1 MCTHPAAGQFRS
13 LGFQILAFL
22 PVPLDG
28 SGSDLDHPRQS
39 GPKPPHQA
47 SLWATANLMTPT
59 SSTSETAAHDSV
71 PADAIAPAQ
80 GRMRPGPALI
90 ARPLLVE
97 RLIESD
103 APLIV
108 ICAPAGY
115 GKTTLLKQ
123 WAEEDERPFAWLK
136 PSDDDNDQELL
147 AEHLTRALFSG
158 WRNPNRPLQPSLT
171 LARQGVED
179 YSN

>member
-1 MCTHPAAGQFRS
+1 
-13 LGFQILAFL
+13 
-22 PVPLDG
+22 
-28 SGSDLDHPRQS
+28 
-39 GPKPPHQA
+39 
-47 SLWATANLMTPT
+47 
-59 SSTSETAAHDSV
+59 
-71 PADAIAPAQ
+71 
-80 GRMRPGPALI
+80 MRPGPALI

-123 WAEEDERPFAWLK
+123 WAEEDERPFAWLQ

-147 AEHLTRALFSG
+147 AEHLTRALFRAG
-158 WRNPNRPLQPSLT
+158 VIRNRSLQRSLT
-171 LARQGVED
+171 VARQGVETAQTD
-179 YSN
+179 LAAIVPLAAPVVIVLDEGSQNWRSMPRGVALLSSPVRTG